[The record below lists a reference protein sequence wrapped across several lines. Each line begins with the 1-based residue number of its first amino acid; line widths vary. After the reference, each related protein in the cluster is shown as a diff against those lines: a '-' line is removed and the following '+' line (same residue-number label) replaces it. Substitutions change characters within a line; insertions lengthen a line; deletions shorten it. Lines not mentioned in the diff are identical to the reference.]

1 METKPLLIIVLGLPG
16 TGKSTFAKALAKKI
30 KAAHLNTDKIRARL
44 GLRGKY
50 DQETKSMIYQQML
63 SLARM
68 KLKDNHQVIID
79 GTFSSN
85 EWRKKILGLA
95 DEFSCMISWF
105 VMEADE
111 AIIQER
117 ISKKRQY
124 SEADFS
130 VYKKVRNSYDPIL
143 YPNLV
148 LHSDRYSVDEM
159 IEKALNYLKR
169 SDINY

>member
-1 METKPLLIIVLGLPG
+1 METKPFLIIVLGLPG
-16 TGKSTFAKALAKKI
+16 TGKSTFATAFAQKI
-30 KAAHLNTDKIRARL
+30 KAEHLNTDKIRDQL

-63 SLARM
+63 SLARK
-68 KLKDNHQVIID
+68 KLKENQHVIID
-79 GTFSSN
+79 GTFSN
-85 EWRKKILGLA
+85 TEWRKKILSLA
-95 DEFSCMISWF
+95 NEFSCKISWF
-105 VMEADE
+105 VMDADE
-111 AIIQER
+111 AIIKER
-117 ISKKRQY
+117 ISKKRRY

-148 LHSDRYSVDEM
+148 LHSDQYSVDEM
-159 IEKALNYLKR
+159 IEQALNYLTR